1 VTLDETLQSQLRDAM
16 RAGDATRRDVIR
28 QVLAT
33 MRNEVIALG
42 RPLNEDESIAVVT
55 RLVNQHRDSISEFS
69 RGGRADLVAKE
80 EAELEVL
87 LSYLPAQL
95 NRDEIVTAASAVIQ
109 RVDASGRKDQG
120 KVMRELSPQL
130 RGKADMRLVNEVVQ
144 ELLGS

>member
-1 VTLDETLQSQLRDAM
+1 VTLEDTLQSQLRDAM

-33 MRNEVIALG
+33 MRNEVIAVG
-42 RPLNEDESIAVVT
+42 HPLSDDESLAVVT
-55 RLVNQHRDSISEFS
+55 RLVNQHRDSISEFN

-80 EAELEVL
+80 QAELEIL
-87 LSYLPAQL
+87 LTYLPTQL
-95 NRDEIVTAASAVIQ
+95 TRDEIVAAASDVMQ
-109 RVDASGRKDQG
+109 RVGANSPKDQG

-144 ELLGS
+144 ELLSS